1 MAENLHEGHRERVR
15 RDFLENG
22 FSDTTPPHKILEMLL
37 FYSIPRR
44 DTNEIAH
51 DLLNTFGSIAGVLD
65 APTEQLLK
73 VKGITENSVALIK
86 LILPIASIYRSSKVN
101 PEKSFT
107 STNQIGDYL
116 IEKYLSF
123 NKETV
128 AITSFNSK
136 GQILGF
142 DILAEGD
149 SSSVELS
156 VRKILEIVMK
166 RNPVCVVLSHNHP
179 SGFAIPSSEDITL
192 TANLF
197 NILANINVR
206 LLDHIIIANNDYV
219 SLAQSRDY
227 KAIFQK

>member
-1 MAENLHEGHRERVR
+1 MPENKHEGHRERVR

-22 FSDTTPPHKILEMLL
+22 FSETTPPHKILEMLL

-51 DLLNTFGSIAGVLD
+51 ELINTFGSIQGVFD
-65 APTEQLLK
+65 APIDQLLK
-73 VKGITENSVALIK
+73 VKGITENTVALLK
-86 LILPIASIYRSSKVN
+86 MILPIASIYRAEKVN
-101 PEKSFT
+101 HDKNFT

-116 IEKYLSF
+116 LEKYLCYT
-123 NKETV
+123 KETV
-128 AITSFNSK
+128 AITSFNGK

-142 DILAEGD
+142 DVLAEGD
-149 SSSVELS
+149 SSSAELS
-156 VRKILEIVMK
+156 IRKILEIVMK

-179 SGFAIPSSEDITL
+179 SGFAIPSNEDLALTNKLFTL
-192 TANLF
+192 
-197 NILANINVR
+197 LANINVR

>member
-1 MAENLHEGHRERVR
+1 MPENKHEGHRERVR

-22 FSDTTPPHKILEMLL
+22 FSETTPPHKILEMLL

-51 DLLNTFGSIAGVLD
+51 ELINTFGSIQGVFD
-65 APTEQLLK
+65 APIDQLLK
-73 VKGITENSVALIK
+73 VKGITENTVALLK
-86 LILPIASIYRSSKVN
+86 MILPIASIYRAEKVN
-101 PEKSFT
+101 HDKNFT

-116 IEKYLSF
+116 LEKYLCYT
-123 NKETV
+123 KETV
-128 AITSFNSK
+128 AITSFNGK

-142 DILAEGD
+142 DVLAEGD
-149 SSSVELS
+149 SSSAELS
-156 VRKILEIVMK
+156 IRKILEIVMK
-166 RNPVCVVLSHNHP
+166 RNPVCIVLSHNHP
-179 SGFAIPSSEDITL
+179 SGFAIPSNEDLALTNKLFTL
-192 TANLF
+192 
-197 NILANINVR
+197 LANINVR

>member
-1 MAENLHEGHRERVR
+1 MPENKHEGHRERVR

-22 FSDTTPPHKILEMLL
+22 FSETTPPHKILEMLL

-51 DLLNTFGSIAGVLD
+51 ELINTFGSIQGVFD
-65 APTEQLLK
+65 APIDQLLK
-73 VKGITENSVALIK
+73 VKGITENTVALLK
-86 LILPIASIYRSSKVN
+86 MILPIASIYRAEKVN
-101 PEKSFT
+101 HDKNFT

-116 IEKYLSF
+116 LEKYLCYT
-123 NKETV
+123 KETV
-128 AITSFNSK
+128 AITSFNGK

-142 DILAEGD
+142 DVLAEGD
-149 SSSVELS
+149 SSSAELS
-156 VRKILEIVMK
+156 IRKILEIVMK

-179 SGFAIPSSEDITL
+179 SGFAIPSNEDLALTNKLFTL
-192 TANLF
+192 
-197 NILANINVR
+197 LANINVR

-227 KAIFQK
+227 RAIFQK

>member
-1 MAENLHEGHRERVR
+1 MPENKHEGHRERVR

-22 FSDTTPPHKILEMLL
+22 FSETTSPHNILEMLL

-44 DTNEIAH
+44 NTNEIAH
-51 DLLNTFGSIAGVLD
+51 DLIDTFGSIQGVFD

-73 VKGITENSVALIK
+73 VKGITENTVALLK
-86 LILPIASIYRSSKVN
+86 MILPIASIYRAEKVN
-101 PEKSFT
+101 HDKNFT

-123 NKETV
+123 TKETV
-128 AITSFNSK
+128 AITSFNGK

-142 DILAEGD
+142 DVLAEGD

-156 VRKILEIVMK
+156 IRKILEIVMK

-179 SGFAIPSSEDITL
+179 SGFAIPSNEDLHFTSK
-192 TANLF
+192 LF
-197 NILANINVR
+197 SILSNINVR

>member
-1 MAENLHEGHRERVR
+1 MSENKHEGHRERVR

-22 FSDTTPPHKILEMLL
+22 FSETTPPHKILEMLL

-51 DLLNTFGSIAGVLD
+51 ELINTFGSIQGVFD
-65 APTEQLLK
+65 APIDQLLK
-73 VKGITENSVALIK
+73 VKGITENTVALLK
-86 LILPIASIYRSSKVN
+86 MILPIASIYRAEKVN
-101 PEKSFT
+101 HDKNFT

-116 IEKYLSF
+116 LEKYLCYT
-123 NKETV
+123 KETV
-128 AITSFNSK
+128 AITSFNGK

-142 DILAEGD
+142 DVLAEGD
-149 SSSVELS
+149 SSSAELS
-156 VRKILEIVMK
+156 IRKILEIVMK

-179 SGFAIPSSEDITL
+179 SGFAIPSNEDLALTNKLFTL
-192 TANLF
+192 
-197 NILANINVR
+197 LANINVR

-219 SLAQSRDY
+219 SLAQSRNY

>member
-1 MAENLHEGHRERVR
+1 MSENKHEGHRERVR

-22 FSDTTPPHKILEMLL
+22 FSETTPPHKILEMLL

-51 DLLNTFGSIAGVLD
+51 ELINTFGSIQGVFD
-65 APTEQLLK
+65 APIDQLLK
-73 VKGITENSVALIK
+73 VKGITENTVALLK
-86 LILPIASIYRSSKVN
+86 MILPIASIYRAEKVN
-101 PEKSFT
+101 HDKNFT

-116 IEKYLSF
+116 LEKYLCYT
-123 NKETV
+123 KETV
-128 AITSFNSK
+128 AITSFNGK

-142 DILAEGD
+142 DVLAEGD
-149 SSSVELS
+149 SSSAELS
-156 VRKILEIVMK
+156 IRKILEIVMK

-179 SGFAIPSSEDITL
+179 SGFAIPSNEDLALTNKLFTL
-192 TANLF
+192 
-197 NILANINVR
+197 LANINVR

-227 KAIFQK
+227 RAIFQK

>member
-1 MAENLHEGHRERVR
+1 MAENKHEGHRERVR

-22 FSDTTPPHKILEMLL
+22 FSETTPPHKILEMLL

-51 DLLNTFGSIAGVLD
+51 DLIDTFGSIQGVLD
-65 APTEQLLK
+65 ATPEQLLK
-73 VKGITENSVALIK
+73 VKYITENTVALIK
-86 LILPIASIYRSSKVN
+86 LILPIATIYRASKVN
-101 PEKSFT
+101 YDRSFT

-116 IEKYLSF
+116 IEKYLCY

-128 AITSFNSK
+128 AITSFNGK
-136 GQILGF
+136 GQMLGF
-142 DILAEGD
+142 DVLAEGD

-156 VRKILEIVMK
+156 VRKIVEIVMK

-179 SGFAIPSSEDITL
+179 SGFAIPSNEDLAL
-192 TANLF
+192 TAKLF
-197 NILANINVR
+197 DILANINVR